1 MSSRGEIFLGSSST
15 EDDAAEKRQ
24 DAIDLC
30 VKIFAFVVS
39 AICFLYVCWR
49 NSNIRRIVVDDEDYT
64 EGDQIIV
71 DAYKETMDSISMVR
85 IVVLFG
91 K

>member
-30 VKIFAFVVS
+30 VKIFAFVAS